1 MEKNKTSKNLSNS
14 KLPTPLRSKLPTT
27 LSDMAYYASYYRENR
42 FVDKLLKVARLLGRW
57 ATKQLLILY
66 YLWRDGALPQRDKL
80 LLMGCLGYF
89 VLPFDLIPDF
99 IAPVIGFTDDMAVVS
114 IGLRILK
121 RHITPAIIKKASLRA
136 NQIFEE

>member
-121 RHITPAIIKKASLRA
+121 RHITPAIIKKASQRA